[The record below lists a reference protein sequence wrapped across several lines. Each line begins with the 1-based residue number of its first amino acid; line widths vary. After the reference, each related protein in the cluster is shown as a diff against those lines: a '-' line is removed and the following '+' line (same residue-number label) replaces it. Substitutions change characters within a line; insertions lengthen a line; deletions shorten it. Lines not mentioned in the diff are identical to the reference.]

1 MMLIGM
7 PLALTAQVDK
17 ATVTEYKIK
26 TALIYNLLKFTTWP
40 EKPPPAEPV
49 ADEKNDRSK
58 TLVLGFF
65 SDSDIYTICKSI
77 DGKKVKDKKIKIVRI
92 YERDLR
98 SEDPEFWSKLD
109 ALYLNRMPNAMRVD
123 LKKLFNILKG
133 RSILT
138 LGESF
143 DFLSRGG
150 IVRLLREGNHV
161 NFEINLDAAKL
172 AQLEIKTS
180 VLKLARRVI
189 QTKEPKS
196 QKP

>member
-17 ATVTEYKIK
+17 ATITEYKIK

-40 EKPPPAEPV
+40 EKPAEAVPV
-49 ADEKNDRSK
+49 ADKKNNRSK
-58 TLVLGFF
+58 TLTLGFF
-65 SDSDIYTICKSI
+65 SDSDIYAICKTI
-77 DGKKVKDKKIKIVRI
+77 DGKKVKDMKIQIVRI
-92 YERDLR
+92 YERDLKR
-98 SEDPEFWSKLD
+98 EDPEFWSKLD
-109 ALYLNRMPNAMRVD
+109 ALYLSRMPNAMRVD

-180 VLKLARRVI
+180 VLKLAKRVI